1 MVLVL
6 GISGSPR
13 RNGNTETLLDSALE
27 GAIEGGADVV
37 KVCLNELDMKGCQEC
52 GGCLNTGKCVIDDDM
67 QRIYDLIEDADV
79 IIVASPIFFSGLSSQ
94 VKMVVDRCQCIWARK
109 NKLHR
114 PLGDTKRRVGGFLS
128 VGGMRRSDFSNAI
141 SVMKVFFVIL
151 DVEYSGELIHPWID
165 EEGAIL
171 EHPDLLKSAR
181 ELGTELVR
189 VVS

>member
-109 NKLHR
+109 NKLNR

-128 VGGMRRSDFSNAI
+128 VGGMRGSDFSNAI

-151 DVEYSGELIHPWID
+151 DVEYYGELTHPWID

-171 EHPDLLKSAR
+171 EHQDLLKSAR